1 MSDYD
6 LFLMCFNKFSDCE
19 KKRKLGDI
27 FLIDNVS
34 IYSVL
39 CVGDEVIFRIYANA
53 IFYQFVFISSNSFV
67 VKVSSNYQFVIARI
81 YISDF
86 KELFSSILK
95 K

>member
-6 LFLMCFNKFSDCE
+6 LFLMCFNNLSDCE
-19 KKRKLGDI
+19 KKEKLGDI
-27 FLIDNVS
+27 FLIDDVS

-39 CVGDEVIFRIYANA
+39 CVGDEVIFRIYANG
-53 IFYQFVFISSNSFV
+53 IFYQFVFISSNGFA

-86 KELFSSILK
+86 KKLFSFILGK
-95 K
+95 